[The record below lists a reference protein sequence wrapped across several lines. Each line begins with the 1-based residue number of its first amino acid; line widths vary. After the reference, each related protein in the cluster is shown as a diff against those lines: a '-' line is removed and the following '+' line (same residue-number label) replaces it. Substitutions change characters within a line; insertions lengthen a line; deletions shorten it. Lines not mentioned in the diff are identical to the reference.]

1 MENMLEKI
9 INQNEKKYNDFK
21 GKLESILGT
30 ANAEYSSM
38 LSDYNNQIN
47 LVRNDNGYSKEG
59 KIREN
64 ERINSIFN
72 EKLKNK
78 AAEYNDKLITKIDE
92 ELNKREKQEAESYI
106 DEKDENYYSKKILN
120 EITKQ
125 HLNSNMLVQL
135 MYVNSMLNSITE
147 VKDADMLEYVY
158 KYACIDKNF
167 SDEIINMIYLKARN
181 LFNMPVKKES
191 NEIIAKPTS
200 GKDMVGENEEN
211 DKATSILIAKNRT
224 KILNICQ
231 TIEKYNHDYS
241 SDLIDFKKR
250 FSNQKVRGDYP
261 GGLFMSKEYKRD
273 FNSKIINEW
282 GNKKINDPWGKI
294 NRK

>member
-21 GKLESILGT
+21 GELEGILGT
-30 ANAEYSSM
+30 ANTEYSSM
-38 LSDYNNQIN
+38 LNDYNSQIN
-47 LVRNDNGYSKEG
+47 FVRNDNGYSKEG

-158 KYACIDKNF
+158 KYASVDKNF

-181 LFNMPVKKES
+181 LKDKPVS
-191 NEIIAKPTS
+191 KPEGLS
-200 GKDMVGENEEN
+200 DEEYKLHAIFVAN
-211 DKATSILIAKNRT
+211 NRV
-224 KILNICQ
+224 KISNICE
-231 TIEKYNHDYS
+231 TIEKYNYDYS
-241 SDLIDFKKR
+241 SDLIDLKKR

-261 GGLFMSKEYKRD
+261 GSLFLSKDYKRD
-273 FNSKIINEW
+273 FNSKIINDW
-282 GNKKINDPWGKI
+282 GNKKINDPWG
-294 NRK
+294 R